1 MSRCGC
7 LATCVYVFACII
19 IKIGATQN
27 DCTTPIE
34 GQEMDHHLHPNETGV
49 AYHLP
54 FEINNKCEF
63 NITFENGTKLSESQY
78 LLKNIPDFQKKPKF
92 VLFFPNILQ
101 GKFRMQFS
109 DGTTKHLY
117 FYCEHEVC
125 QESYEQTASVS
136 KTIFNYYPKTVSF
149 KLDVDADFQ
158 KCFHEH
164 GCYVE
169 DPYGSTECN
178 NVTKTLKFSETL
190 VNNINVTIRCYEK
203 IPWSLKI
210 KIELVD
216 ISLTSI
222 ILLCKLLIGFTSF
235 LAIFLRYFLWHDF
248 LTKIL

>member
-1 MSRCGC
+1 MKKLKDKS
-7 LATCVYVFACII
+7 
-19 IKIGATQN
+19 
-27 DCTTPIE
+27 
-34 GQEMDHHLHPNETGV
+34 
-49 AYHLP
+49 
-54 FEINNKCEF
+54 FEQ
-63 NITFENGTKLSESQY
+63 S
-78 LLKNIPDFQKKPKF
+78 
-92 VLFFPNILQ
+92 
-101 GKFRMQFS
+101 
-109 DGTTKHLY
+109 
-117 FYCEHEVC
+117 
-125 QESYEQTASVS
+125 ASVS

-216 ISLTSI
+216 YSLTSI
-222 ILLCKLLIGFTSF
+222 ILLCKLLIGFTPF
-235 LAIFLRYFLWHDF
+235 LHHFLQYFYGIFFGMIF
-248 LTKIL
+248 

>member
-1 MSRCGC
+1 
-7 LATCVYVFACII
+7 
-19 IKIGATQN
+19 
-27 DCTTPIE
+27 
-34 GQEMDHHLHPNETGV
+34 
-49 AYHLP
+49 
-54 FEINNKCEF
+54 
-63 NITFENGTKLSESQY
+63 
-78 LLKNIPDFQKKPKF
+78 
-92 VLFFPNILQ
+92 
-101 GKFRMQFS
+101 MQFS

-216 ISLTSI
+216 YSLTSI
-222 ILLCKLLIGFTSF
+222 ILLCKLLIGFTPF
-235 LAIFLRYFLWHDF
+235 LHHFLQYFYGIFFGMIF
-248 LTKIL
+248 